1 MSSLPIRQQP
11 VVPER
16 PLIQFAEE
24 AHGLHLADVPAEFAD
39 EEQSLHIAGFWMFL
53 VTDILIF
60 ASLFAAYAV
69 YRPMVASG
77 PSAAQLFGL
86 GPTLLETGLLLTSSF
101 TVGIAVWFM
110 RRGQRSAMVAWVV
123 LTLLLGA
130 GFVGTELHEF
140 VADVAVGA
148 SWHTSAFLS
157 SFFLLVSTHG
167 AHVTFGLLWAVALLA
182 QVGRRGLTAVTRRK
196 IYTFSLYWHFLDII
210 WIFIFTAVYLGAK
223 IA

>member
-1 MSSLPIRQQP
+1 MSSLPIRRP
-11 VVPER
+11 VAPER
-16 PLIQFAEE
+16 SPIQFADETHARE
-24 AHGLHLADVPAEFAD
+24 LADVPAEFAD

-69 YRPMVASG
+69 YRPMVADG
-77 PSAAQLFGL
+77 PSASGLFSL
-86 GPTLLETGLLLTSSF
+86 GPTLLETALLLTSSF
-101 TVGIAVWFM
+101 TVGIAVWSM

-123 LTLLLGA
+123 LTLVLGA
-130 GFVGTELHEF
+130 AFVGTELHEF
-140 VADVAVGA
+140 AADVAVGA

-167 AHVTFGLLWAVALLA
+167 AHVTFGLIWALALLA
-182 QVGRRGLTAVTRRK
+182 QVARRGLTAVTRRK
-196 IYTFSLYWHFLDII
+196 LYTFSLYWHFLDII
-210 WIFIFTAVYLGAK
+210 WIFIFTGVYLGAK